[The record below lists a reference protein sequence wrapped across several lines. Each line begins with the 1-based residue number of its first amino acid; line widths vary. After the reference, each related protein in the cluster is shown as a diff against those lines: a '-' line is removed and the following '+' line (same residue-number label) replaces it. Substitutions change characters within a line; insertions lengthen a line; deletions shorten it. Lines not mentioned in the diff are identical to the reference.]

1 MIGNSFWDDLSIDAF
16 EKQTE
21 IKMQAEALVNHW
33 GKDITEN
40 D

>member
-33 GKDITEN
+33 
-40 D
+40 